1 MMIKHA
7 IMIKLKD
14 RSQTSKIE
22 AKNKLLSMDGK
33 VHMMRSFEVHSD
45 FIGSERSYDVF
56 LCCTL
61 DDEKALDD
69 YQNDP
74 YHCEIKAYIKE
85 VAESVI
91 AVDSYI

>member
-1 MMIKHA
+1 MIKHC

-14 RSQTSKIE
+14 RSEESKE
-22 AKNKLLSMDGK
+22 AAKKMLLSMDGN
-33 VHMMRSFEVHSD
+33 VPMMRSFEVHTD

-61 DDEKALDD
+61 DDEKALED
-69 YQNDP
+69 YQNDK
-74 YHCEIKAYIKE
+74 YHCAVKAYIKI

-91 AVDSYI
+91 AVDSYV

>member
-1 MMIKHA
+1 MIKHC

-14 RSQTSKIE
+14 RSDESKAA
-22 AKNKLLSMDGK
+22 AKKKLLSMDGM
-33 VHMMRSFEVHSD
+33 VPMMRSFEVHTD

-74 YHCEIKAYIKE
+74 YHCEIKVFIKT

-91 AVDSYI
+91 AVDSVI

>member
-1 MMIKHA
+1 MVKHC

-14 RSQTSKIE
+14 NSTQ
-22 AKNKLLSMDGK
+22 AKNEVKQKLLSMDGK
-33 VHMMRSFEVHSD
+33 VPMMRSFEVLSD
-45 FIGSERSYDVF
+45 FLGSERSYDIF

-74 YHCEIKAYIKE
+74 YHCEIKVFIKS

-91 AVDSYI
+91 AVDSLV

>member
-1 MMIKHA
+1 
-7 IMIKLKD
+7 MIKLKD
-14 RSQTSKIE
+14 RSDESKAA
-22 AKNKLLSMDGK
+22 AKKKLLSMDGM
-33 VHMMRSFEVHSD
+33 VPMMRSFEVHTD

-74 YHCEIKAYIKE
+74 YHCEIKVFIKT

-91 AVDSYI
+91 AVDSVI

>member
-1 MMIKHA
+1 MVKHA

-14 RSQTSKIE
+14 RSLESKNE
-22 AKNKLLSMDGK
+22 VKAKLLSMDGK
-33 VHMMRSFEVHSD
+33 VTMMRSFEVHSD
-45 FIGSERSYDVF
+45 FIGSERSYDIF

-61 DDEKALDD
+61 DDEKALED

-74 YHCEIKAYIKE
+74 YHCEIKAYIKN

>member
-1 MMIKHA
+1 MIKHA

-14 RSQTSKIE
+14 RSDESKQA
-22 AKNKLLSMDGK
+22 AKNMLLSMDGK
-33 VHMMRSFEVHSD
+33 VQMMRSFEVCCD

-61 DDEKALDD
+61 DDEKALED
-69 YQNDP
+69 YQNDK
-74 YHCEIKAYIKE
+74 YHCEIKAYIKT

-91 AVDSYI
+91 AVDSYV

>member
-1 MMIKHA
+1 MIKHA

-14 RSQTSKIE
+14 RSEE
-22 AKNKLLSMDGK
+22 AKNEAKAKLLSMDGK
-33 VHMMRSFEVHSD
+33 VAMMRSFEVHTD

-61 DDEKALDD
+61 DDEQALED

-74 YHCEIKAYIKE
+74 YHCEIKVYIRN

-91 AVDSYI
+91 AVDSYV

>member
-1 MMIKHA
+1 MIKHI

-14 RSQTSKIE
+14 RSEQ
-22 AKNKLLSMDGK
+22 AKNETKDKLLSMDGK
-33 VHMMRSFEVHSD
+33 VTMMRSFEVHLD

-61 DDEKALDD
+61 DDEQALED

-74 YHCEIKAYIKE
+74 YHCEIKAYIKT

-91 AVDSYI
+91 AVDAHI